1 MGICTSNKGLQKN
14 NRANSTSRMNHA
26 KTSSADK
33 DFSQNGAGNNSVST
47 PVKQTKTHE
56 QLMRRYQEHV
66 DGKALI
72 VFPIGK
78 EKQSFLFINFLLNYI
93 RYKCTC
99 LRCWLEFWY
108 LMFIYQISEVCK

>member
-78 EKQSFLFINFLLNYI
+78 ENNLFFY
-93 RYKCTC
+93 
-99 LRCWLEFWY
+99 
-108 LMFIYQISEVCK
+108 

>member
-1 MGICTSNKGLQKN
+1 
-14 NRANSTSRMNHA
+14 MNHA

-78 EKQSFLFINFLLNYI
+78 ENNHFFYLLIFYWFILDMPQILVRIMVFDVNLPNF
-93 RYKCTC
+93 
-99 LRCWLEFWY
+99 WG
-108 LMFIYQISEVCK
+108 V

>member
-1 MGICTSNKGLQKN
+1 
-14 NRANSTSRMNHA
+14 MNHA

-78 EKQSFLFINFLLNYI
+78 ENNHFFYLSLIFYWFTLDMPQILVRILVFDVHLSNF
-93 RYKCTC
+93 
-99 LRCWLEFWY
+99 WG
-108 LMFIYQISEVCK
+108 V

>member
-1 MGICTSNKGLQKN
+1 
-14 NRANSTSRMNHA
+14 MNHA
-26 KTSSADK
+26 KAGAADK
-33 DFSQNGAGNNSVST
+33 EFSQNGANNSAST

-78 EKQSFLFINFLLNYI
+78 ENNHFFYLLIFY
-93 RYKCTC
+93 
-99 LRCWLEFWY
+99 
-108 LMFIYQISEVCK
+108 